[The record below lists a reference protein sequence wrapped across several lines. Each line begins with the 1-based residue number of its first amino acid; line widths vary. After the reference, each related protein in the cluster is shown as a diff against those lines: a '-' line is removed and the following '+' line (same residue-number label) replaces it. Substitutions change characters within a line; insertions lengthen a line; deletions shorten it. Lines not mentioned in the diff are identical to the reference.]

1 VWQKRRQEA
10 FLDLAVEYWHLR
22 GFPYYELTPQQICR
36 ELQLLMQSDPERVFR
51 GNTLTSSVTGLRL
64 ANYFHPQMWHVR
76 CTRYLSPHETFCLP
90 DRLRAA
96 IAKSMR
102 IWPERHGARG
112 STLRRML
119 RSFSNTV
126 GVSNFRP
133 TAARAIIHRYSP
145 PGGRVLDFSAG
156 YGGRLLGALTLG
168 RHYVGIDPCKP
179 QVRGLRAMLKTC
191 GSYRSLAARGEII
204 LGAAEDL
211 LPHYKTG
218 SFDLVFSSP
227 PYFDREKYGLEPDQ
241 SFMRYPTVD
250 RWLESFLRVVLL
262 QSARILRRGGRL
274 VINIGTV
281 PECLSHSVQEYLR
294 PALRLQK
301 TINLQLAK
309 LPYKR
314 QNAKD
319 AFKVEPIF
327 VFQKP

>member
-1 VWQKRRQEA
+1 
-10 FLDLAVEYWHLR
+10 
-22 GFPYYELTPQQICR
+22 
-36 ELQLLMQSDPERVFR
+36 
-51 GNTLTSSVTGLRL
+51 
-64 ANYFHPQMWHVR
+64 
-76 CTRYLSPHETFCLP
+76 
-90 DRLRAA
+90 
-96 IAKSMR
+96 
-102 IWPERHGARG
+102 
-112 STLRRML
+112 ML

-179 QVRGLRAMLKTC
+179 QVRGLRAMLKACTPYLPFP
-191 GSYRSLAARGEII
+191 GEGEII
-204 LGAAEDL
+204 LGAAEDHM
-211 LPHYKTG
+211 PSYKTG
-218 SFDLVFSSP
+218 SFDLIFSSP
-227 PYFDREKYGLEPDQ
+227 PYFDREKYGLEPEQ
-241 SFMRYPTVD
+241 SFIRYPTLD
-250 RWLESFLRVVLL
+250 RWLDEFLRVVLL

-274 VINIGTV
+274 VINIGRV
-281 PECLSHSVQEYLR
+281 PECLPQSVQEYLR

-301 TINLQLAK
+301 TINLQLAN

-314 QNAKD
+314 QGAKD